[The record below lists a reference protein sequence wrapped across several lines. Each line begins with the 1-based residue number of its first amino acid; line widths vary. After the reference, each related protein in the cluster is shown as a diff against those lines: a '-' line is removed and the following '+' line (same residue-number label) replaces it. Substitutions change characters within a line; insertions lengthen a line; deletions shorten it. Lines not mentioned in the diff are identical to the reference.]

1 MRLSFKMHYPA
12 ISKKIASVLAIFS
25 IIPWFTLC
33 KRTFFK
39 YPMQD
44 ISQNTRYRLIPSM
57 ASLFT
62 YPLLYIPNYFVSIV
76 TSPISLQAYALW
88 LYRADAVCYEQDTF
102 PIKFTIATVKRHR
115 GGKRVPLSDTSGS
128 KERRHRKA
136 TYAVPLCRPMDTSR
150 YICSSTR
157 CPVSGTNLYV
167 HLEGPWRYGDFICP
181 KPRSDLLNSCL
192 LSSVMLHTEK
202 EQNESFE

>member
-1 MRLSFKMHYPA
+1 MSGGSCRCREY
-12 ISKKIASVLAIFS
+12 FS
-25 IIPWFTLC
+25 
-33 KRTFFK
+33 
-39 YPMQD
+39 
-44 ISQNTRYRLIPSM
+44 
-57 ASLFT
+57 
-62 YPLLYIPNYFVSIV
+62 
-76 TSPISLQAYALW
+76 
-88 LYRADAVCYEQDTF
+88 
-102 PIKFTIATVKRHR
+102 IKFTVTAIKEHGAQK
-115 GGKRVPLSDTSGS
+115 GVPLSDTSGW

-192 LSSVMLHTEK
+192 LSNVMLHTET
-202 EQNESFE
+202 EQNDLSTLMSKYGQLNDDTVAFYMD